1 MLKKSGFNVSRY
13 MSLDCV
19 IEGDAMG
26 YYDALNACVEGWDQ
40 GRNNY
45 APYALYW
52 LERIHDTYQR
62 LFDALEAASREP
74 GGKSERVRAF
84 VLGSATAVSK
94 RQILDAFPDI
104 SEATV
109 ENVLGKMVKAGEVRK
124 VGASRSTAYERV

>member
-1 MLKKSGFNVSRY
+1 M
-13 MSLDCV
+13 
-19 IEGDAMG
+19 
-26 YYDALNACVEGWDQ
+26 
-40 GRNNY
+40 
-45 APYALYW
+45 
-52 LERIHDTYQR
+52 
-62 LFDALEAASREP
+62 
-74 GGKSERVRAF
+74 RAF